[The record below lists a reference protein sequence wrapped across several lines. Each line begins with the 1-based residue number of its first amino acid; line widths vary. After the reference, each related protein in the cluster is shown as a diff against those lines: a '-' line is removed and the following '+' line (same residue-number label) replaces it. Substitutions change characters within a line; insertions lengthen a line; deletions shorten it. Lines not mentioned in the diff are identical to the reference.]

1 MRNCY
6 YHYDIYIYSALIYDL
21 FLQKKKKKKKKKR
34 TGRDRSIF
42 FLNSMK
48 VHVTT
53 TIKRIEKIEV
63 GE

>member
-1 MRNCY
+1 M
-6 YHYDIYIYSALIYDL
+6 IYSALIYDL
-21 FLQKKKKKKKKKR
+21 FLQKKKKKKR